1 MRPITHLAALTLA
14 VAAALPAAAQP
25 RAAGVVVDRVEE
37 RQVAETV
44 PILGRLVAAT
54 RSVVA
59 ARVAGIVDAVPIEV
73 GDRVE
78 RGDVLAHIDA
88 ERLELE
94 HAIAETAVEQARA
107 DLEAA
112 EADVALAQQAL
123 DRIARLQGSG
133 AFSQGAF
140 DDRTSE
146 LARARSRA
154 GAYRAAVSRAEA
166 QLALAQYDLDYAEIR
181 APFAGAVIAKS
192 AQPGAYL
199 NAGAA
204 VATLLDVGDLE
215 VEADIPTEFVDGL
228 EKGMVLSAIIG
239 REAVTDATVRAVVPE
254 EAMMT
259 RTRPVRFAVD
269 LNGLTDRL
277 AAGQSVT
284 LRVPAAEA
292 REALTV
298 AKDAVIQSP
307 NGWLVYVAADGV
319 AQPRVIE
326 IGASSGDRLEVLS
339 GLGPGDYVV
348 IRGNERLRPGQPIDA
363 RLPNGDQIGEG

>member
-1 MRPITHLAALTLA
+1 
-14 VAAALPAAAQP
+14 
-25 RAAGVVVDRVEE
+25 
-37 RQVAETV
+37 
-44 PILGRLVAAT
+44 
-54 RSVVA
+54 
-59 ARVAGIVDAVPIEV
+59 
-73 GDRVE
+73 
-78 RGDVLAHIDA
+78 
-88 ERLELE
+88 
-94 HAIAETAVEQARA
+94 
-107 DLEAA
+107 
-112 EADVALAQQAL
+112 
-123 DRIARLQGSG
+123 
-133 AFSQGAF
+133 
-140 DDRTSE
+140 
-146 LARARSRA
+146 
-154 GAYRAAVSRAEA
+154 
-166 QLALAQYDLDYAEIR
+166 
-181 APFAGAVIAKS
+181 
-192 AQPGAYL
+192 
-199 NAGAA
+199 
-204 VATLLDVGDLE
+204 
-215 VEADIPTEFVDGL
+215 VDGL